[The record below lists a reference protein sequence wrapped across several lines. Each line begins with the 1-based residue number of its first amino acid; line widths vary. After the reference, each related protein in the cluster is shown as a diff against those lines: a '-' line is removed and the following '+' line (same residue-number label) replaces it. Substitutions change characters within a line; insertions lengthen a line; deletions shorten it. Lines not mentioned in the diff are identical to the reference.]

1 MDGTTQRQDRAPE
14 ELRPHDAQRLTR
26 LAQAALA
33 LVDAQD
39 VGALI
44 TVVAEQGLAALGCA
58 GGSVAVPDPDDPS
71 VLVSHV
77 TSSYGEQ
84 VQADYVRLSV
94 DDALPVC
101 VAARERRTVLLPDGA
116 ASAAFSPGMAAVN
129 EATGSVAWASV
140 PLVAGDRLL
149 GVLTAGWERP
159 QGFAAD
165 QVALLHAFAAQCAQA
180 LARVEALAERRS
192 AAAAVARMSESL
204 QRSLLTE
211 VPQPDHLQLV
221 SRYVPAAEQAQ
232 VGGDWYDAFMVGDGS
247 MNLVVGDVSGHDRQA
262 AVAMAQVRNVL
273 RGVAHALV
281 EPPAAVLSALDR
293 AMHDLAV
300 GALATAVLARVEQ
313 GPAEAE
319 RGERVLRWSN
329 AGHPPPLL
337 IEPGGRARLLVDG
350 TGTAGVGPDLL
361 LGMASGVER
370 HDHVRTLVP
379 GATVVLY
386 TDGLVERRG
395 EDLDVSLERLRR
407 AGERLGGLDLNELCD
422 ALLRESGVAGG
433 ERAEDDVAVLALRAH
448 REDTSRPAAAGP
460 RVLPA
465 DLRRRREEDG
475 GDDGA

>member
-1 MDGTTQRQDRAPE
+1 MDGARDVAD
-14 ELRPHDAQRLTR
+14 ELRPRAAERLTR

-33 LVDAQD
+33 LLDAED
-39 VGALI
+39 VGGLI
-44 TVVAEQGLAALGCA
+44 TVVAEQGLAALGCS

-77 TSSYGEQ
+77 TASHGAQ
-84 VQADYVRLSV
+84 VQADHVRLRV
-94 DDALPVC
+94 DDTLPLC
-101 VAARERRTVLLPDGA
+101 VAARERRTVLLPDER
-116 ASAAFSPGMAAVN
+116 ASTAFSPGMAAVN

-140 PLVAGDRLL
+140 PLVAADRLL
-149 GVLTAGWERP
+149 GVLTAGWEDA

-165 QVALLHAFAAQCAQA
+165 EVALLHAFAAQCAQA

-232 VGGDWYDAFMVGDGS
+232 VGGDWYDAFVVGDGS

-262 AVAMAQVRNVL
+262 AVAMAQVRGVL

-281 EPPAAVLSALDR
+281 APPAAVLSALDR

-300 GALATAVLARVEQ
+300 GTLATAVLARVEQ
-313 GPAEAE
+313 KGAGGAAPV
-319 RGERVLRWSN
+319 RPGERLLCWSN

-337 IEPGGRARLLVDG
+337 IEPGGRAELLVDG
-350 TGTAGVGPDLL
+350 TATVGVGPDLL
-361 LGMASGVER
+361 LGLASEVER
-370 HDHVRTLVP
+370 SDHVRTLVP

-407 AGERLGGLDLNELCD
+407 AGERLGGLDLDELCD
-422 ALLRESGVAGG
+422 ALLRESGLVDGG
-433 ERAEDDVAVLALRAH
+433 RGEDDVAILALRAH
-448 REDTSRPAAAGP
+448 PEDAPRPAVAGP
-460 RVLPA
+460 RVL
-465 DLRRRREEDG
+465 RRRREQG
-475 GDDGA
+475 RGT